1 MKGLGKGLDNL
12 IPVDFDK
19 SLLHGSEKIEQIP
32 LSKISNNPDQPRKHF
47 DQTALEELSRSISRH
62 GIVQPLVV
70 TKNGDTYRI
79 VAGERRFRAA
89 RIAKLQE
96 VPAIVRSMKDLEE
109 LEISLIEN
117 VQRVDLSPLEQAV
130 SIQKL
135 HDQFSLGFD
144 KIADRLGKA
153 TTTVHNIVRLLGL
166 PNDAKDALNQGVIS
180 EGHARC
186 ILALKNPEQQKD
198 LLEKIIAHKW
208 SVRQAE
214 QYVTAIKQASQPD
227 MQSKTISERMASTNS
242 ETVKLGQKLDT
253 KVTIKHMA
261 KGGRLE
267 LHFKDGQQLEQIIT
281 KILS

>member
-12 IPVDFDK
+12 IPVDLDQ
-19 SLLHGSEKIEQIP
+19 SLLFGTEKIQQIP
-32 LSKISNNPDQPRKHF
+32 IAKIITNPDQPRKFF
-47 DQTALEELSRSISRH
+47 DQTSLDELAQSIKRH

-70 TKNGDTYRI
+70 TKSGDNYRI

-89 RIAKLQE
+89 RIAELQE

-117 VQRVDLSPLEQAV
+117 VQRVDLSPLEQAI

-144 KIADRLGKA
+144 KIAERLGKA

-166 PNDAKDALNQGVIS
+166 PNDAKDALNTGTIS

-186 ILALKNPEQQKD
+186 ILALKDKKQQKD
-198 LLEKIIAHKW
+198 LLEKIIMNKW

-214 QYVTAIKQASQPD
+214 QYVTAIKQATKQEKSP
-227 MQSKTISERMASTNS
+227 TAISERMAISNPQTI
-242 ETVKLGQKLDT
+242 KLGQKLET

-267 LHFKDGQQLEQIIT
+267 LHFSDSQQLEQIIK